1 MTNSTLRKNT
11 RRRPKKTMT
20 NELEL
25 GPRAASI
32 QFILG
37 YSRALK
43 VVDAPPIG
51 EVAIIL
57 N

>member
-1 MTNSTLRKNT
+1 MTHSTLRKNSN
-11 RRRPKKTMT
+11 RRPKKTMT
-20 NELEL
+20 QEIAP
-25 GPRAASI
+25 GPREASI

-43 VVDAPPIG
+43 VVEAPPVG
-51 EVAIIL
+51 EVSIIL

>member
-1 MTNSTLRKNT
+1 MTHSTLRKNP
-11 RRRPKKTMT
+11 RRRSKKNMT

>member
-1 MTNSTLRKNT
+1 MNN
-11 RRRPKKTMT
+11 
-20 NELEL
+20 EL
-25 GPRAASI
+25 GPRATSI

>member
-1 MTNSTLRKNT
+1 MTHSTLRKNT

-20 NELEL
+20 NELEI

-43 VVDAPPIG
+43 VVEAPPIG
-51 EVAIIL
+51 EVAIML

>member
-1 MTNSTLRKNT
+1 MTHSTLRKNT
-11 RRRPKKTMT
+11 RRRSKKNMT
-20 NELEL
+20 NEVEL

-37 YSRALK
+37 YSKALN

-51 EVAIIL
+51 KVAIVL